1 MRAVS
6 RLQLQMNRTQCPVW
20 PFDFRFYCSSSS
32 SSTYFSGYLLFSLQ
46 NNVFLYHF
54 FHFYRFN
61 TPYPPPPLWFPG
73 VFQMI
78 PKQTGIS
85 LLSLLSS
92 WTTLN
97 LMLSTWYAQPC
108 TKHTLKVFP
117 CHFLF
122 DANMLCLCSCVY
134 KAHFGFF
141 SPYVLA
147 LAF

>member
-61 TPYPPPPLWFPG
+61 TPYPPPLWFPG